1 MRSVVFALLVLNSM
15 ALLAQRPTHVPGPQG
30 PVRFFETPANII
42 MYIVLPLAILVFYL
56 MWQKWLR
63 KNQRD
68 KDKEG
73 KG

>member
-1 MRSVVFALLVLNSM
+1 MRLFALAFIMLNSI
-15 ALLAQRPTHVPGPQG
+15 ALYAQRPTHVPGPQG
-30 PVRFFETPANII
+30 PVRFFESPANII
-42 MYIVLPLAILVFYL
+42 MYIVLPLAIIVFYV

-68 KDKEG
+68 KEG